1 MSLIGLWYVFIYVFK
16 QKTAYEL
23 RISDWSSDVCSS
35 DLYDS
40 RTSDLMKWIGAG
52 TNLSPKM
59 LEHLWNGYTGTLG
72 GYILSAADG
81 LIRWSQPGQSAE
93 MQLRDYPVLGSFVR
107 SADPNAARYS
117 REMYDTL
124 HQAEQIGRAHV

>member
-1 MSLIGLWYVFIYVFK
+1 
-16 QKTAYEL
+16 
-23 RISDWSSDVCSS
+23 
-35 DLYDS
+35 
-40 RTSDLMKWIGAG
+40 
-52 TNLSPKM
+52 M

-124 HQAEQIGRAHV
+124 HKAEQVYSTARAYPIEGRVDDAHRLIEDNKTLLSQRKMLDTASRPVSPPHKQMDSA